1 MTVMRHRFWLSI
13 IFMVALGLG
22 NLTDATLRFGML
34 PKGVPIPPSA
44 ASTYLPFPPMILTSL
59 SLSKSLKV
67 GMLPKGVPIPPPR
80 PSRRTSDSP
89 PPPPPLTSTSL
100 SISKSLN
107 SGMLPKGPP
116 SPGKM

>member
-1 MTVMRHRFWLSI
+1 MTVMQHRFWLSI

-22 NLTDATLRFGML
+22 HLTSATLRFEML

-44 ASTYLPFPPMILTSL
+44 PSTYPPFPPMILTSL
-59 SLSKSLKV
+59 SLSKSIKFE
-67 GMLPKGVPIPPPR
+67 MLPKGVPIPPSG

-107 SGMLPKGPP
+107 FWMLPKSLP
-116 SPGKM
+116 

>member
-1 MTVMRHRFWLSI
+1 MRHRFWLSI

-44 ASTYLPFPPMILTSL
+44 PSTYLPFPPMILTSL

-100 SISKSLN
+100 SISKNLN
-107 SGMLPKGPP
+107 SGMPP